1 MYIKNSSGRGFSCC
15 CALFVEWVIFFF
27 SSIGGISGSIR
38 RSHHRQRNH
47 RPLHHVGVAALV
59 SGDQIHILKFS
70 KKHFWDF
77 QTGHVLPL
85 LMEGDALFFYAIK
98 VDLENE
104 IMKAVKEGY
113 TTFITGMACGTDIW
127 AGNIVA
133 RLKDRFPG
141 LKLIAAVPFPQF
153 PDGWTPE
160 WREKYTALLER
171 ADFVKTIAGEYSPGA
186 YQQRNEW
193 MVDHSNRVIA
203 VYDGKA
209 GGTRDTLQY
218 ARKTRINVRY
228 LRG

>member
-1 MYIKNSSGRGFSCC
+1 MSQEVKRPGGMPPLPPKPVTAKEKAKALAALTEEDKRKTGCC
-15 CALFVEWVIFFF
+15 FT
-27 SSIGGISGSIR
+27 G
-38 RSHHRQRNH
+38 H
-47 RPLHHVGVAALV
+47 RPEKLRRPVN
-59 SGDQIHILKFS
+59 D
-70 KKHFWDF
+70 
-77 QTGHVLPL
+77 
-85 LMEGDALFFYAIK
+85 IK

-153 PDGWTPE
+153 PDGWAPE